1 MKLATSMLCAAFAA
15 AVGFTAATP
24 ASALTMKECSTKYK
38 AAEAAGKAAPT
49 AVAAAAGSDPCANPG
64 LAGKGRACSDTL
76 GANGRGPALV
86 VIPGI
91 SGGKSYAMSRTE
103 ITVGEFNRYCKASHA
118 CAGLP
123 AGDRDASQLPASNI
137 SLAQA
142 QAYAQWLS
150 SASGYTY
157 RLPSDAE
164 WMHAAHAGGGW
175 KQSPDSNCIPPS
187 AGDDNS
193 GGPISALGREPNPW
207 GLVNMTGNVWEWVT
221 SGGGVIV
228 RGGSY
233 NSYWSDCTVDSHR
246 SNNGGAQKDVGFRVL
261 RELK

>member
-1 MKLATSMLCAAFAA
+1 PTVAAPLPAAPTAPAA
-15 AVGFTAATP
+15 AAPGHAPAGAAATKATPGTAATP
-24 ASALTMKECSTKYK
+24 
-38 AAEAAGKAAPT
+38 
-49 AVAAAAGSDPCANPG
+49 VAAAAGNTAPAAAVADPCARPG
-64 LAGKGRACSDTL
+64 LAGKGRACVDTL
-76 GANGRGPALV
+76 GASGRGPVLV
-86 VIPGI
+86 VIPG
-91 SGGKSYAMSRTE
+91 SGSGKPYAMSRTE
-103 ITVGEFNRYCKASHA
+103 ITVSEFNRYCRASHA
-118 CAGLP
+118 CAGVSDSD
-123 AGDRDASQLPASNI
+123 GQLPVSNI

-142 QAYAQWLS
+142 KAYAQWLS

-164 WMHAAHAGGGW
+164 WTHAAHAGGGW

-187 AGDDNS
+187 SSDD
-193 GGPISALGREPNPW
+193 GTAGPISALGREPNPW

-246 SNNGGAQKDVGFRVL
+246 SDNGSAQKDVGFRVL